1 MGKARKVKCI
11 KDSEGTLNCVDPKPP
26 SDEPCRPIVK
36 APVACSSCEAETLVN
51 GFSVPTL
58 PPGSDRKILSIKF
71 WTKMD
76 LECAVCNQ
84 REAVRTFECTLNVPV
99 AKAFGILANCE
110 LECASRIDQ
119 WGATL
124 RSFSY
129 YESAELLVRVS
140 SHITKLYRRM
150 QEKRPKQLVAAMSQ
164 DLRDLDF
171 DAAIDGKDMVCF
183 RCSDG
188 DLKITCNRVMLLIG
202 TGSERGSKSHCNNR

>member
-26 SDEPCRPIVK
+26 SDEQCRPIVK

-51 GFSVPTL
+51 GFSVPTPL

-150 QEKRPKQLVAAMSQ
+150 QEKWPKELVTAMSQ
-164 DLRDLDF
+164 DLRDLDC

-188 DLKITCNRVMLLIG
+188 DLKITCNRVMLLLG
-202 TGSERGSKSHCNNR
+202 TGSE